1 MMTRKEYNKICAER
15 VYNFLLNNMENI
27 RADRVELMDVL
38 DYLYDIINDTDE
50 MREYAEDRDDRR

>member
-1 MMTRKEYNKICAER
+1 MTRKEYNKICAER

-27 RADRVELMDVL
+27 RADRVELMDML

-50 MREYAEDRDDRR
+50 MREYAEDKDDRR